1 MMNEDDD
8 NITEVQD
15 DRKQNITENFQ
26 KESDNA
32 GTKPD
37 TPPDRD
43 KVLPSTVMRKNQL
56 INNKRRL

>member
-1 MMNEDDD
+1 MKEDDD

-15 DRKQNITENFQ
+15 DRKQNINGKFQ
-26 KESDNA
+26 KESDNE
-32 GTKPD
+32 GTKPR